1 MMYQDTYFVP
11 KRTGT
16 YADVFL
22 AYGLATILD
31 RLAGQAKGEFAKP
44 RIEIADAGPYYQ
56 VRLSEPV
63 QEGWI
68 PETLFFRS
76 AAPFLTNRRTPADE
90 VPPDT
95 NTRDVDATWDQVR
108 DYQASRSAL
117 WGEGVRG
124 SDLEQQLR
132 DQEPPGDWTVVAF
145 LGDWRMQAIDIYNR
159 IVAQWAAS
167 RGMAAEHVR
176 TVLHLF
182 ATPENDKSWLQ
193 PWENTARQ
201 YGLRTQDTASQLLN
215 PHQGKGLNEP
225 KANALRMDNIRD
237 RPWLE
242 EFLKAVGLWVCL
254 VPRRV
259 VDVEDWKA
267 YVLAPLCLDFRVQR
281 EVMACFNRY
290 LWNERRRDETSLKSD
305 ATSLLLFTRAWLD
318 YVETEQP
325 EEDFDADLVA
335 LAPEKAV
342 SGFHVAQFKLLSPN
356 AYTMVNLSFLNL
368 PRWTGT
374 PRSRA
379 EILNLKEVID
389 EHLAVIREIDETR
402 SDGYNLLRTYRDF
415 VAGNNWSAFF
425 DFAAGYS
432 HEIVRRYNEGAR
444 WVPTFSPCQLR
455 RLIMAANKP
464 LLPIVE
470 NEGFQNVA
478 YAIRYSTV
486 IPQSRK
492 ARGQDSLY
500 EVRYG
505 LGAELK
511 RKATVRDEFIVALG
525 DFLQSYNQ
533 ENAQKL
539 ENTRQQMRRDLRTT
553 DLEEVVRLVD
563 TYGSEVVA
571 NLLIAYGYAREP
583 REAEA
588 EADSIS
594 TQNSQN

>member
-11 KRTGT
+11 KRTST

-31 RLAGQAKGEFAKP
+31 RLAGQAKGESNRP
-44 RIEIADAGPYYQ
+44 RIDIADAGPYYQ

-63 QEGWI
+63 QEEWI
-68 PETLFFRS
+68 PDTLFFRS
-76 AAPFLTNRRTPADE
+76 PAPFLTDQRTPADK

-95 NTRDVDATWDQVR
+95 NTRDVDATWQQVLA
-108 DYQASRSAL
+108 YQSSRSAL
-117 WGEGVRG
+117 WDKGVRG
-124 SDLEQQLR
+124 SDLEQKLR
-132 DQEPPGDWTVVAF
+132 DQEPPCDWTVVAF
-145 LGDWRMQAIDIYNR
+145 LGDWRMQAVEIYNR

-167 RGMAAEHVR
+167 RSMAAEHVR
-176 TVLHLF
+176 AVLQLF
-182 ATPENDKSWLQ
+182 AGTENDESTLQSW
-193 PWENTARQ
+193 EITARQ
-201 YGLRTQDTASQLLN
+201 SGLRVKETASQLLN

-225 KANALRMDNIRD
+225 KANALRMNNIRD

-242 EFLKAVGLWVCL
+242 EYLKAVGLWSCL

-259 VDVEDWKA
+259 VDGEDWKA

-281 EVMACFNRY
+281 EVMARFNRY

-305 ATSLLLFTRAWLD
+305 ATSLLLFARAWLD
-318 YVETEQP
+318 YLEIEQP
-325 EEDFDADLVA
+325 EEDFDADVTA

-342 SGFHVAQFKLLSPN
+342 AGFHVAQFKLLSRN

-374 PRSRA
+374 PSSRA
-379 EILNLKEVID
+379 EVLDLKEVID

-402 SDGYNLLRTYRDF
+402 SDGYNLLRDYRDF
-415 VAGNNWSAFF
+415 VAGNNWNAFF

-432 HEIVRRYNEGAR
+432 HEIIRRYNEGAR
-444 WVPTFSPCQLR
+444 WVPIFSPSKLR
-455 RLIMAANKP
+455 RLIMAGNKP
-464 LLPIVE
+464 LFPIVE

-492 ARGQDSLY
+492 ANGQDSLY

-511 RKATVRDEFIVALG
+511 SKATVRDEFIVALS
-525 DFLQSYNQ
+525 DFMQSYNQ

-539 ENTRQQMRRDLRTT
+539 ENTGKQMRRDLRTT
-553 DLEEVVRLVD
+553 DLEAVVRLVD
-563 TYGSEVVA
+563 EYGSEVVA

-583 REAEA
+583 REAEPDPA
-588 EADSIS
+588 Q
-594 TQNSQN
+594 TQN